1 MFEVVSCSWKSSPV
15 ERIYTCKENNGKHLI
30 CGVTKRNI
38 FFSHVVSWNRKRIR
52 WLQPAETL
60 SGREGTTG
68 CNSTCN
74 HGRNSLLIC
83 SMGSGR
89 H

>member
-1 MFEVVSCSWKSSPV
+1 MFEVSCSWKSSPV
-15 ERIYTCKENNGKHLI
+15 ERIYTCKENI
-30 CGVTKRNI
+30 CDVTKRSI
-38 FFSHVVSWNRKRIR
+38 LFSHVVSWNRKRIR

-74 HGRNSLLIC
+74 PGRNSLLIC